1 MQQTHT
7 SQYMFDLLQTK
18 PSHHTDTLESAQL
31 TEVNDISLQYFL

>member
-1 MQQTHT
+1 MQHTHL

-18 PSHHTDTLESAQL
+18 QTHHTDTLDSAQL